1 MPPFYY
7 EVKSMFGTIVTI
19 GLCVYGIIALLV
31 VSIVNYKRSDYMN
44 LIKAYYNIVN
54 ALNDYD
60 LTKEQREKLEN
71 ALFEITRILNDLERE
86 GHYYDN

>member
-1 MPPFYY
+1 
-7 EVKSMFGTIVTI
+7 MFGTIVTI
-19 GLCVYGIIALLV
+19 GLCLYGIIALIL

-60 LTKEQREKLEN
+60 LTKEQREKLEY
-71 ALFEITRILNDLERE
+71 ALFEITRILNDLESE
-86 GHYYDN
+86 GNYYDN

>member
-1 MPPFYY
+1 
-7 EVKSMFGTIVTI
+7 MFGTIVTI
-19 GLCVYGIIALLV
+19 GLCLYGIIALILL
-31 VSIVNYKRSDYMN
+31 SIVNNKRSDYMN

-71 ALFEITRILNDLERE
+71 ALFEITHILNDLESE
-86 GHYYDN
+86 GKYFDN

>member
-1 MPPFYY
+1 
-7 EVKSMFGTIVTI
+7 MFGTIVTI
-19 GLCVYGIIALLV
+19 GLCLYGIIALIL

-60 LTKEQREKLEN
+60 LTKEQRDKLEN
-71 ALFEITRILNDLERE
+71 ALFEITHILNDLERE
-86 GHYYDN
+86 GNYFDY

>member
-1 MPPFYY
+1 
-7 EVKSMFGTIVTI
+7 MFGTIVTI
-19 GLCVYGIIALLV
+19 GICLYGIIALIL

-60 LTKEQREKLEN
+60 LTKEQRDKLEN
-71 ALFEITRILNDLERE
+71 ALFEITHILNDLESE
-86 GHYYDN
+86 GKYFDN

>member
-1 MPPFYY
+1 
-7 EVKSMFGTIVTI
+7 MFGTIVTI
-19 GLCVYGIIALLV
+19 GLCLYGIIALIL

-60 LTKEQREKLEN
+60 LTKEQRDKLEN
-71 ALFEITRILNDLERE
+71 ALFEITHILNDLESE
-86 GHYYDN
+86 GKYFELNIK

>member
-1 MPPFYY
+1 
-7 EVKSMFGTIVTI
+7 MFGTIVTI
-19 GLCVYGIIALLV
+19 GLFLYGIIALIL

-44 LIKAYYNIVN
+44 LINAYYNIVN

-71 ALFEITRILNDLERE
+71 ALFEITHILNDLESE
-86 GHYYDN
+86 GKYFDN

>member
-1 MPPFYY
+1 
-7 EVKSMFGTIVTI
+7 MFGTIVTI
-19 GLCVYGIIALLV
+19 VLCLYGIIALIL

-71 ALFEITRILNDLERE
+71 ALFEITHILNDLESE
-86 GHYYDN
+86 GKYFDN

>member
-1 MPPFYY
+1 
-7 EVKSMFGTIVTI
+7 MFGTIVTI
-19 GLCVYGIIALLV
+19 GLCLYGIIALIL

-60 LTKEQREKLEN
+60 LTKEQRDKLEN
-71 ALFEITRILNDLERE
+71 ALFEITHILNDLES
-86 GHYYDN
+86 GGNYYDN

>member
-1 MPPFYY
+1 ML
-7 EVKSMFGTIVTI
+7 VTIFTI
-19 GLCVYGIIALLV
+19 GLCLYGIILLIL

-71 ALFEITRILNDLERE
+71 ALFEITHILNDLESE
-86 GHYYDN
+86 GKYFDN

>member
-1 MPPFYY
+1 
-7 EVKSMFGTIVTI
+7 MFGTIVTI
-19 GLCVYGIIALLV
+19 GLCLYGIIALLV

-71 ALFEITRILNDLERE
+71 ALFEITRILNDLESE
-86 GHYYDN
+86 GKYFDY

>member
-1 MPPFYY
+1 
-7 EVKSMFGTIVTI
+7 MFGTIVTI
-19 GLCVYGIIALLV
+19 GLCLYGIIALIL

-71 ALFEITRILNDLERE
+71 ALFEITHILNDLESE
-86 GHYYDN
+86 GKYFEN

>member
-1 MPPFYY
+1 
-7 EVKSMFGTIVTI
+7 MFGTIVTI
-19 GLCVYGIIALLV
+19 GLCLYGIIALIL

-60 LTKEQREKLEN
+60 LTKEQRDKLEN
-71 ALFEITRILNDLERE
+71 ALFEIMHILNDLESE
-86 GHYYDN
+86 GKYFDN

>member
-1 MPPFYY
+1 
-7 EVKSMFGTIVTI
+7 MFGTIVTI
-19 GLCVYGIIALLV
+19 GLCLYGIIALLV

-60 LTKEQREKLEN
+60 LTKEQREKLEY
-71 ALFEITRILNDLERE
+71 ALFEITRILNDLESE
-86 GHYYDN
+86 GNYYDN

>member
-1 MPPFYY
+1 
-7 EVKSMFGTIVTI
+7 MFGTIVTI
-19 GLCVYGIIALLV
+19 GLCLYGIIALIL
-31 VSIVNYKRSDYMN
+31 VSIVNYKRGDYMN

-71 ALFEITRILNDLERE
+71 ALFEITSILNDLESE
-86 GHYYDN
+86 GKYFDN

>member
-1 MPPFYY
+1 
-7 EVKSMFGTIVTI
+7 MFGTIVTI
-19 GLCVYGIIALLV
+19 GLCLYGIIALIL

-60 LTKEQREKLEN
+60 LTKEQRDKLEN
-71 ALFEITRILNDLERE
+71 SLFEITHILNDLESE
-86 GHYYDN
+86 GKYFDN

>member
-1 MPPFYY
+1 
-7 EVKSMFGTIVTI
+7 MFGTIVTI
-19 GLCVYGIIALLV
+19 GLCLYGIIALLV

-60 LTKEQREKLEN
+60 LTNEQREKLEN

>member
-7 EVKSMFGTIVTI
+7 GVINMFGTIVTI
-19 GLCVYGIIALLV
+19 GLCLYGIIALLV

-44 LIKAYYNIVN
+44 LIKSYYNIVN

-60 LTKEQREKLEN
+60 LTKEQREKLEY
-71 ALFEITRILNDLERE
+71 ALFEITRILNDLESE
-86 GHYYDN
+86 GNYYDN

>member
-1 MPPFYY
+1 
-7 EVKSMFGTIVTI
+7 MFGTIVTI
-19 GLCVYGIIALLV
+19 GLCLYGIIALLV

-44 LIKAYYNIVN
+44 LIKAYYNIVK

-71 ALFEITRILNDLERE
+71 ALFEITHILNDLESE
-86 GHYYDN
+86 GKYFDN

>member
-1 MPPFYY
+1 MY
-7 EVKSMFGTIVTI
+7 GTIVTI
-19 GLCVYGIIALLV
+19 GLCLYGIIALLV

>member
-1 MPPFYY
+1 
-7 EVKSMFGTIVTI
+7 MFGTIVTI
-19 GLCVYGIIALLV
+19 GLFLYGIIALIL

-71 ALFEITRILNDLERE
+71 ALFEITHILNDLESE
-86 GHYYDN
+86 GKYFDN

>member
-1 MPPFYY
+1 
-7 EVKSMFGTIVTI
+7 MFGTIVTI
-19 GLCVYGIIALLV
+19 GLCLYGIIALIL

>member
-1 MPPFYY
+1 
-7 EVKSMFGTIVTI
+7 MFGTIVTI
-19 GLCVYGIIALLV
+19 GLCLYGIIALIL

-60 LTKEQREKLEN
+60 LTKEQRDKLEN
-71 ALFEITRILNDLERE
+71 ALFEITHILNDLESE
-86 GHYYDN
+86 GTYFDN

>member
-1 MPPFYY
+1 
-7 EVKSMFGTIVTI
+7 MFGTIVTI
-19 GLCVYGIIALLV
+19 GLCLYGIIALIL
-31 VSIVNYKRSDYMN
+31 VSIVNYKRRDYMN

-71 ALFEITRILNDLERE
+71 ALFEITHILNDLESE
-86 GHYYDN
+86 GKYFDN

>member
-1 MPPFYY
+1 
-7 EVKSMFGTIVTI
+7 MFGTIVTI
-19 GLCVYGIIALLV
+19 GLCLDGIIALIL

-60 LTKEQREKLEN
+60 LTKEQRDKLEN
-71 ALFEITRILNDLERE
+71 ALFEITHILNDLESE
-86 GHYYDN
+86 GKYFDN

>member
-1 MPPFYY
+1 
-7 EVKSMFGTIVTI
+7 MFGTIVTI
-19 GLCVYGIIALLV
+19 GLCLYGIIALLV

-60 LTKEQREKLEN
+60 LTKEQRGKLEN
-71 ALFEITRILNDLERE
+71 ALFEITHILNDLESE
-86 GHYYDN
+86 GKYFDN

>member
-1 MPPFYY
+1 
-7 EVKSMFGTIVTI
+7 MFGTIVTI
-19 GLCVYGIIALLV
+19 GLCLYGIIALIL

-60 LTKEQREKLEN
+60 LTKEQR
-71 ALFEITRILNDLERE
+71 
-86 GHYYDN
+86 

>member
-1 MPPFYY
+1 
-7 EVKSMFGTIVTI
+7 MFGTIVTI
-19 GLCVYGIIALLV
+19 GLCLYGIIALLV
-31 VSIVNYKRSDYMN
+31 VSIVNYKRSEYMN

-71 ALFEITRILNDLERE
+71 ALFEITHILNDLESE
-86 GHYYDN
+86 GKYFDN

>member
-1 MPPFYY
+1 
-7 EVKSMFGTIVTI
+7 MFGTIVTI
-19 GLCVYGIIALLV
+19 GLCLYGIIALII

-71 ALFEITRILNDLERE
+71 ALFEITHILNDLESE
-86 GHYYDN
+86 GKYFDN

>member
-1 MPPFYY
+1 
-7 EVKSMFGTIVTI
+7 MFGTIVTI
-19 GLCVYGIIALLV
+19 GLCLYGIIALLV

-60 LTKEQREKLEN
+60 LTKDQREKLEN
-71 ALFEITRILNDLERE
+71 ALFEITRILNDLESE
-86 GHYYDN
+86 GNYYDN

>member
-1 MPPFYY
+1 
-7 EVKSMFGTIVTI
+7 MFGTIVTI
-19 GLCVYGIIALLV
+19 GLCLYGIIALIL

-71 ALFEITRILNDLERE
+71 ALFEITHILNDLESE
-86 GHYYDN
+86 GK

>member
-1 MPPFYY
+1 
-7 EVKSMFGTIVTI
+7 MFGTIVTI
-19 GLCVYGIIALLV
+19 GLFLYGIIALLV

>member
-1 MPPFYY
+1 
-7 EVKSMFGTIVTI
+7 MFGTIVTI
-19 GLCVYGIIALLV
+19 GLCLYGIIALIL
-31 VSIVNYKRSDYMN
+31 VSIVNYKRSDYMK

-71 ALFEITRILNDLERE
+71 ALFEITHILNDLERE
-86 GHYYDN
+86 GKYFDN